1 MSMMMMM
8 TMRRI
13 SLHINGIVHV
23 RNRNQHYTSMFGN
36 RLGKTEEM
44 KNDIQV
50 SGTEITGPADEV
62 ISSEDRN
69 GNGKQKRMGSL
80 EWAWKV
86 TGLGPWVRP
95 LAVHGVV
102 LQSQMLSLG
111 PSQYFCQ
118 VYAYASIIKTLLRT
132 GIGLL

>member
-1 MSMMMMM
+1 
-8 TMRRI
+8 
-13 SLHINGIVHV
+13 
-23 RNRNQHYTSMFGN
+23 
-36 RLGKTEEM
+36 M

-86 TGLGPWVRP
+86 TGLGSAFGCARGCSPVTDALTRAFP
-95 LAVHGVV
+95 I
-102 LQSQMLSLG
+102 LQPSLR
-111 PSQYFCQ
+111 
-118 VYAYASIIKTLLRT
+118 L
-132 GIGLL
+132 

>member
-1 MSMMMMM
+1 
-8 TMRRI
+8 
-13 SLHINGIVHV
+13 
-23 RNRNQHYTSMFGN
+23 MFGN

-118 VYAYASIIKTLLRT
+118 VYAYDYGQGRLNQRAHSARAHGPRIVFLFDGPPTAANFLP
-132 GIGLL
+132 